1 MDATSIQTQKEKLMR
16 AIKITL
22 GAIALS
28 AALAPVARS
37 QDTADVRRLTLL
49 TFTAPVQLPGVTLP
63 AGTYRFEMADIN
75 NAAHTVRVLSE
86 DGQKVHATVHTIP
99 STLPQRDL
107 NDQETL
113 MMFAE
118 RPAGMPQAARQ
129 WFYPGRSIGEEFIY
143 PKAEAEAIAKANC
156 TSVAAEDEGKI
167 VRVEGCEKTAAAPS
181 AAAPATTAARQE
193 STAAAPAAAADNA
206 AAANREEATTARAE
220 AASQAPST
228 SSPAPA
234 PAASASRT
242 EAQGS
247 VGTSGQAESQRAA
260 QNPPAASTPAEL
272 PRTASPLGML
282 LSLSVLLM
290 VAALGVHHLRK
301 AGVNV

>member
-1 MDATSIQTQKEKLMR
+1 MDATSIHTHKEKLMR
-16 AIKITL
+16 ALKITL

-28 AALAPVARS
+28 AALAPVAQS
-37 QDTADVRRLTLL
+37 QDTADVRRLTIL

-63 AGTYRFEMADIN
+63 AGKYRFEMADIN

-86 DGQKVHATVHTIP
+86 DGQKVHATVHTVP

-129 WFYPGRSIGEEFIY
+129 WFYPGRSIGEEFVY

-181 AAAPATTAARQE
+181 AAAPTAAARQE
-193 STAAAPAAAADNA
+193 STAAAPAAATDTSA
-206 AAANREEATTARAE
+206 AASREETTTARAE

-228 SSPAPA
+228 SATPA
-234 PAASASRT
+234 PAASAPRSET
-242 EAQGS
+242 QGS
-247 VGTSGQAESQRAA
+247 VGTSGQAENQRAA
-260 QNPPAASTPAEL
+260 QNPPAASRPAEL

-301 AGVNV
+301 AGINA

>member
-1 MDATSIQTQKEKLMR
+1 MR
-16 AIKITL
+16 ALKITL

-37 QDTADVRRLTLL
+37 QDTAAVRRLTIL

-63 AGTYRFEMADIN
+63 AGKYRFEMADIN

-86 DGQKVHATVHTIP
+86 DGQKVHATVHTVP

-113 MMFAE
+113 IMFAE

-129 WFYPGRSIGEEFIY
+129 WFYPGRSIGEEFVY
-143 PKAEAEAIAKANC
+143 SKAEAEAIAKANC

-181 AAAPATTAARQE
+181 AAAPTTAARQE
-193 STAAAPAAAADNA
+193 STPAATDRAAAAS
-206 AAANREEATTARAE
+206 REETTTARAE

-228 SSPAPA
+228 SATPAPAPA
-234 PAASASRT
+234 PAASASRS

-247 VGTSGQAESQRAA
+247 VGTSGQAENQRAA